1 MSKKLSSGIIRLQ
14 NISEEKL
21 SDARQLRQKMT
32 LAEKEL
38 WQQLRNRKLEGYKF
52 RRQQIVQ
59 GFIADFYCEKA
70 KLALEIDGGIHLEKG
85 QIEIDIHREKV
96 FSDRGI
102 KTLRIQNNDVI
113 DDLASTLS
121 KIKQACQ
128 DRV

>member
-1 MSKKLSSGIIRLQ
+1 VSKKLSSGIIRLQ